1 MNKLANKENLKPLST
16 NKAREIGKKGG
27 IASGESRRK
36 RKAMREQLETILS
49 MPVTLKDE
57 NGNKLI
63 DKYKKLG
70 INETD
75 IDNQM
80 AISIELFLTAISDS
94 KSKIQAIKEIREIIH
109 DTEVEEQNKEIR
121 VTIINDLEDYEGDEN
136 K

>member
-1 MNKLANKENLKPLST
+1 MNNLANKENLKPLST

-36 RKAMREQLETILS
+36 RKAMKEQLEMILS

-57 NGNKLI
+57 KGKKLI
-63 DKYKKLG
+63 DKYKGLG
-70 INETD
+70 ISEAD

-109 DTEVEEQNKEIR
+109 DKEAEEENKEIR
-121 VTIINDLEDYEGDEN
+121 VMIIDDLEE
-136 K
+136 

>member
-16 NKAREIGKKGG
+16 DKAREIGKKGG
-27 IASGESRRK
+27 IASGVSRRK
-36 RKAMREQLETILS
+36 RKAMKEQLETILS

-109 DTEVEEQNKEIR
+109 DKEAEEENKQIR

-136 K
+136 

>member
-36 RKAMREQLETILS
+36 RKAMKEQLEMILS

-57 NGNKLI
+57 KGKKLI
-63 DKYKKLG
+63 DKYKELG
-70 INETD
+70 ISETD

-109 DTEVEEQNKEIR
+109 DKEAEEDNKEIR
-121 VTIINDLEDYEGDEN
+121 VTIINDLED
-136 K
+136 

>member
-16 NKAREIGKKGG
+16 DKAREIGKKGG

-36 RKAMREQLETILS
+36 RKAMKEQLETILS

-109 DTEVEEQNKEIR
+109 DKEAEEENKQIR

-136 K
+136 

>member
-1 MNKLANKENLKPLST
+1 MNEQNLIKNSERTPSEL
-16 NKAREIGKKGG
+16 REIGKKGG
-27 IASGESRRK
+27 IASGKSRRK
-36 RKAMREQLETILS
+36 RKAMKEQLETILS

-57 NGNKLI
+57 KGNKLI
-63 DKYKKLG
+63 DKYKTLG
-70 INETD
+70 ISEVD

-109 DTEVEEQNKEIR
+109 DKEAEEDNKQIR

>member
-27 IASGESRRK
+27 IASGKSRRK

-109 DTEVEEQNKEIR
+109 DKEAEEDNKQIR
-121 VTIINDLEDYEGDEN
+121 VTIINDLDDYEGDEN
-136 K
+136 

>member
-1 MNKLANKENLKPLST
+1 MPNEQNLRPQNKRTKDEQRKIA
-16 NKAREIGKKGG
+16 KKGG

-36 RKAMREQLETILS
+36 RKAMKEQLETILS

-57 NGNKLI
+57 KGTKLI
-63 DKYKKLG
+63 DKYKGLG
-70 INETD
+70 ISEAD

-109 DTEVEEQNKEIR
+109 DKEAEEDNKEIR
-121 VTIINDLEDYEGDEN
+121 VTIINDLED
-136 K
+136 

>member
-1 MNKLANKENLKPLST
+1 MNNLANKENLKPLST

-27 IASGESRRK
+27 IASGKSRRK
-36 RKAMREQLETILS
+36 RKAMKEQLETILS

-57 NGNKLI
+57 KGKKLI
-63 DKYKKLG
+63 DKYKGLG
-70 INETD
+70 ISEAD

-109 DTEVEEQNKEIR
+109 DKEAEEENKEIR
-121 VTIINDLEDYEGDEN
+121 VMIIDDLEE
-136 K
+136 

>member
-1 MNKLANKENLKPLST
+1 MNNLANKENLKPLST

-36 RKAMREQLETILS
+36 RKAMKEQLEMILS

-57 NGNKLI
+57 KGKKLI
-63 DKYKKLG
+63 DKYKGLG
-70 INETD
+70 ISEAD

-109 DTEVEEQNKEIR
+109 DKEAEEDNKEIR
-121 VTIINDLEDYEGDEN
+121 VTIINDLED
-136 K
+136 

>member
-1 MNKLANKENLKPLST
+1 MPNEQNLRPQNKRTKGEQ
-16 NKAREIGKKGG
+16 REIAKKGG

-36 RKAMREQLETILS
+36 RKAMKEQLETILS

-57 NGNKLI
+57 KGKKLI
-63 DKYKKLG
+63 DKYKGLG
-70 INETD
+70 ISEAD

-109 DTEVEEQNKEIR
+109 DKEAEEDNKEIR
-121 VTIINDLEDYEGDEN
+121 VTIINDLED
-136 K
+136 

>member
-1 MNKLANKENLKPLST
+1 MPNEQNLRPQNKRTKDEQRKIA
-16 NKAREIGKKGG
+16 KKGG

-36 RKAMREQLETILS
+36 RKAMKEQLETILS

-57 NGNKLI
+57 KGKKLI
-63 DKYKKLG
+63 DKYKELG
-70 INETD
+70 ISETD

-109 DTEVEEQNKEIR
+109 DKEAEEDNKEIR
-121 VTIINDLEDYEGDEN
+121 VTIINDLED
-136 K
+136 

>member
-16 NKAREIGKKGG
+16 DKAREIGKKGG

-36 RKAMREQLETILS
+36 RKAMKEQLETILS

-57 NGNKLI
+57 KGNNLI

-109 DTEVEEQNKEIR
+109 DKEAEEENKQIR

-136 K
+136 